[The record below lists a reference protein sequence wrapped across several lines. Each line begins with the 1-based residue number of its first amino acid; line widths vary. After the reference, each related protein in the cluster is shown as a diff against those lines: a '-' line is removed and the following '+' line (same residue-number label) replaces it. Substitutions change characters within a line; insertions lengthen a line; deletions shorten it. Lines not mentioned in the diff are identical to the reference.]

1 MGKEVAVQPHTRT
14 VHVLCHAYGQNSLA
28 LIGNTVLLYIEI
40 SLILGR
46 WKMREFCGVAK
57 SDSRWKGGDPLC
69 FSWDIELFVS
79 LHSGNNRI
87 RTVCCG
93 ALCSSSVDGF
103 LGCQFEMSE
112 TAPCS

>member
-14 VHVLCHAYGQNSLA
+14 VHVLCHAHGQNSLA

-46 WKMREFCGVAK
+46 WKIREFCGVAK
-57 SDSRWKGGDPLC
+57 SDSRWKRGDPLC
-69 FSWDIELFVS
+69 FSWDIELFAS
-79 LHSGNNRI
+79 RYSDNNRI
-87 RTVCCG
+87 RTVCRCG

-103 LGCQFEMSE
+103 LWLSLE
-112 TAPCS
+112 TS